1 MRGMHIISVLGL
13 LITATVV
20 WLYLIQ
26 GARSDDCTVLRKIQT
41 DNGLVEIVNA
51 TCKEGLPHTTGPQT
65 MRFTEAAW
73 NDARREETLVHERV
87 HLAQKRAPT
96 DWAEFYRRVW
106 DYEMFTRPPV
116 TLPDDSVM
124 KLRKN
129 PDTEDAPWA
138 VWRHRY
144 VFYPYSADGKLKS
157 ATVRIWDLELKTH
170 IESPPDAWRAF
181 FCDGDACPHQY
192 EHPHELAA
200 EYIAKKS
207 NSQAAANLF
216 AWYK

>member
-1 MRGMHIISVLGL
+1 MRWIL
-13 LITATVV
+13 LFVFVAIVAVA
-20 WLYLIQ
+20 LYL
-26 GARSDDCTVLRKIQT
+26 RRWPRDECRVLRVIQT
-41 DNGLVEIVNA
+41 SNGTVEIVDA
-51 TCKEGLPHTTGPQT
+51 ACKEGLPHTTGPHT

-73 NDARREETLVHERV
+73 NDGRREETLVHERV
-87 HLAQKRAPT
+87 HLAQKRAPQ

-116 TLPDDSVM
+116 SLPEDSVM

-129 PDTEDAPWA
+129 PDTEAAPWA

-144 VFYPYSADGKLKS
+144 LFYPYSADGGLRS
-157 ATVRIWDLELKTH
+157 ASVRIWDLEQKTH
-170 IESPPDAWRAF
+170 LESPPDAWRAF
-181 FCDGDACPHQY
+181 FCDGDACPYQY

-207 NSQAAANLF
+207 KSPAALNLF
-216 AWYK
+216 TWHRQ